1 MVTSKYNY
9 PLLATNATHI
19 KIKHLQ
25 SCLDICV
32 ELKEL
37 IDLIA
42 DKKIEIPENDVAPPD
57 TNGSEQV
64 SFKSCY
70 ALLNLVKQRLQYV
83 LRILTKL
90 CLTKPPPNKDCPKLV
105 EIYKSCYVLTFE
117 LVDGLE
123 FYTLAGKLKTVLGD
137 IQAKLNEFK
146 SVT

>member
-1 MVTSKYNY
+1 MYHSFS
-9 PLLATNATHI
+9 ATNATHV

-32 ELKEL
+32 ELKE
-37 IDLIA
+37 IVDLIA
-42 DKKIEIPENDVAPPD
+42 DKKLEIPESDISPPGPDAP
-57 TNGSEQV
+57 GQG

-70 ALLNLVKQRLQYV
+70 ALLNLVRQRLQYV

-105 EIYKSCYVLTFE
+105 EIYKSCYTLTFQ
-117 LVDGLE
+117 LTNGLE
-123 FYTLAGKLKTVLGD
+123 FYALAEKLKGVLGD
-137 IQAKLNEFK
+137 IQVKLNEFK